1 MREREKYKNLTA
13 VLYEIYNLPENEKV
27 IAILYFFTLMKIEKP
42 ELTIKC
48 LMHIFRDI
56 WKNSETCWKN
66 ILCTIIFFI
75 SHSQH
80 IRSLWDALRIRSQEE
95 KKNNKT
101 KRTEPKL
108 ARFLVRLNISK
119 IAETSLREQDED
131 MHVRRFTEKYFA
143 HTIAASLFQFLS
155 FTFLFLFLF
164 GFSLYLVLFSICSRI
179 YARKFTLKRLKRPRI
194 PLWTAVAV
202 HWIFHFG
209 KTKRKQGNTHDCF
222 AIQFLSMVLKFFDQT
237 RI

>member
-1 MREREKYKNLTA
+1 MKF
-13 VLYEIYNLPENEKV
+13 IICQNEKV
-27 IAILYFFTLMKIEKP
+27 IAILYFSTLMKIEKQ

-48 LMHIFRDI
+48 LMHILRDI

-66 ILCTIIFFI
+66 ILCTIIFFV
-75 SHSQH
+75 SHPQH

-108 ARFLVRLNISK
+108 ARFLVRLSISK
-119 IAETSLREQDED
+119 IAETSLREQED

-155 FTFLFLFLF
+155 FTFLFLFLLD
-164 GFSLYLVLFSICSRI
+164 FSLVLFSICSRT
-179 YARKFTLKRLKRPRI
+179 YARKFTLKRLKRPCI
-194 PLWTAVAV
+194 PLWTAVAI
-202 HWIFHFG
+202 HWINISFW
-209 KTKRKQGNTHDCF
+209 
-222 AIQFLSMVLKFFDQT
+222 
-237 RI
+237 